1 MVGKK
6 KQEKT
11 IPLLHLF
18 LECAI
23 IQPIFQRKDRTTT
36 KRGLQMAKIQFEIKH
51 TYEVEVPDDM
61 EYSEA
66 IDYVSYN
73 GYELVA
79 NGEATETNE
88 SIGDVNFM

>member
-1 MVGKK
+1 
-6 KQEKT
+6 
-11 IPLLHLF
+11 
-18 LECAI
+18 
-23 IQPIFQRKDRTTT
+23 
-36 KRGLQMAKIQFEIKH
+36 MAKIQFEIKH